1 MEFMISPKEF
11 QLFREYIYETAGI
24 ALSNKKVSLVQGRL
38 SKRLRQLGFS
48 TFEEYYEYILEDDSE
63 VWRLIDAISTNVT
76 SFFREPAQW
85 EYLKA
90 HLQKIR
96 QKNSTKRLR
105 IWSSACSSGEEPYS
119 IAIFLAENLPDF
131 HEWDIKILA
140 TDISV
145 EILKK
150 AQRGVYPIRA
160 TENLPSYLLVKYF
173 VKKRNE
179 RDEIV
184 YEISDSIKKL
194 VIFRIFNLIYGDFSL
209 FSKPF
214 DLIFCRNVMIYFDS
228 PSQQALVSRFAKL
241 LKSGDL
247 LLVGHS
253 EALTKNKE
261 EFLLLQQSI
270 YERM

>member
-1 MEFMISPKEF
+1 MEFVISPKEF

-96 QKNSTKRLR
+96 QKNPKKRLR

-184 YEISDSIKKL
+184 HEISDSIKKL
-194 VIFRIFNLIYGDFSL
+194 VTFRIFNLIYGDFSL
-209 FSKPF
+209 FSNPF

-247 LLVGHS
+247 LLVGYS